1 MRLILCLWKHNY
13 LKLSI
18 ILSKTFFRDLWDT
31 PVLFSV
37 KADVPAYN
45 IILLPLTLTA
55 FS

>member
-13 LKLSI
+13 LKLYLTKI
-18 ILSKTFFRDLWDT
+18 FCGDLLSR

-37 KADVPAYN
+37 KAAVPAYN